1 MDKENNEIVE
11 IKLIDLVPFRARNS
25 QTYQGE
31 RLERLMDSI
40 ASIGLMNPIIVRP
53 IADEKYEIL
62 CGHNRVKAMKELG
75 RDVIQACVKKDLS
88 DEEAME
94 FFYDSNLNQQSFSD
108 WNYAQKIEAVKYIEK
123 RIRDNSRQG
132 KRTDLIDKN
141 LKGGKDGTSVYSGQ
155 KLVGSTK
162 KENTRDKMARCMG
175 ISTATLS
182 KYRSIIK
189 LDDRLIESIEK
200 LLDQKRI
207 SFEVAYLI
215 SRVMPINIKMLV
227 QSIDKYPNKEVDKN
241 ELKKLCVKKNKK
253 NKKPGTMAPI
263 YSDSTIVSLLVP
275 KAGSKIFKTIPNKD

>member
-1 MDKENNEIVE
+1 
-11 IKLIDLVPFRARNS
+11 
-25 QTYQGE
+25 
-31 RLERLMDSI
+31 
-40 ASIGLMNPIIVRP
+40 
-53 IADEKYEIL
+53 
-62 CGHNRVKAMKELG
+62 
-75 RDVIQACVKKDLS
+75 
-88 DEEAME
+88 
-94 FFYDSNLNQQSFSD
+94 
-108 WNYAQKIEAVKYIEK
+108 
-123 RIRDNSRQG
+123 
-132 KRTDLIDKN
+132 
-141 LKGGKDGTSVYSGQ
+141 
-155 KLVGSTK
+155 
-162 KENTRDKMARCMG
+162 MG

-215 SRVMPINIKMLV
+215 SRLMPINIKMLV